1 MAGDRKIKKI
11 SVIFIILTIFFSVSS
26 IPLAGCT
33 RQEAASEDTV
43 NDSSQ
48 QLTIYRD
55 SILVGTDASYPPF
68 EFTEDSTI
76 KGFDIDIALEIASRL
91 EKELELVNIDWDFTY
106 KIPEDVRLDM
116 IISAVSAA
124 EDRDEL
130 VDFSAPYYIMEYML
144 IVLSDAKLKIKE
156 DLKGKKIGM
165 IDSGVK
171 YIAADYLKDYTIE
184 EYKEVL
190 VMLDELKSKNIDG
203 ILISLPV
210 GKNIIKENAGA
221 YRVLEIIKS
230 ERSFSIVFNE
240 GSPLRNKV
248 NDILLEMQEDGT
260 YQKIYDD
267 WFSLDSQNP

>member
-1 MAGDRKIKKI
+1 MAGDRKILKV
-11 SVIFIILTIFFSVSS
+11 SVLFIILTIFFSVGS

-106 KIPEDVRLDM
+106 KIPEDVKLDM

-190 VMLDELKSKNIDG
+190 VMLDELKNKNIDG

-240 GSPLRNKV
+240 GSPLRDQV